1 MDSFTLNSPMEK
13 KMVSSYTINSSS
25 LMLEY
30 NKKDNKILLQGKE

>member
-1 MDSFTLNSPMEK
+1 
-13 KMVSSYTINSSS
+13 MVSSYTINSSS